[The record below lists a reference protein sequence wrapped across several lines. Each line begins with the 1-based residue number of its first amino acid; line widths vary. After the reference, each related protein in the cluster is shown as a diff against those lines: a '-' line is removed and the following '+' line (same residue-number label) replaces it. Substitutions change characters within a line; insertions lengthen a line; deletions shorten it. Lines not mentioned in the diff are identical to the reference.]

1 MPKLRILLADDHA
14 VLRDGLRAL
23 VNAQEDMEVVGEA
36 NNGKTASE
44 KALALRPDVTIM
56 DVSMPELNGI
66 QATEIVKREC
76 PETKVLALTA
86 YKDKAYLDQ
95 LLKVGASGY
104 MLKLS
109 AAEDLIQ
116 AIRLVA
122 SGEIYLDKE
131 ISDKITDSYVRTRLH
146 RGTSRHKNLT
156 DREEEV
162 LRSIAQGYSN
172 KEIAAQLGISVKTVE
187 SHKSNLMEKL
197 ELTSRTDIV
206 RYAVRRGWLQDT

>member
-1 MPKLRILLADDHA
+1 MSKLRILLADDHA

-23 VNAQEDMEVVGEA
+23 VNGQPDMEVVGEA
-36 NNGKTASE
+36 NNGRVASE
-44 KALALRPDVTIM
+44 KALELRPDVTIM

-109 AAEDLIQ
+109 AAEDLIR

-122 SGEIYLDKE
+122 SGEVYLDNE

-146 RGTSRHKNLT
+146 RGTPRQRDLT

-162 LRSIAQGYSN
+162 LRAIAQGYSN

-197 ELTSRTDIV
+197 DFTSRTDIV

>member
-116 AIRLVA
+116 AIRSVA

>member
-1 MPKLRILLADDHA
+1 MKLRILLADDHA

-23 VNAQEDMEVVGEA
+23 VNAQADMEVVGEA
-36 NNGKTASE
+36 NNGRTASE
-44 KALALRPDVTIM
+44 KALELRPDVTIM

-116 AIRLVA
+116 AIRSVA
-122 SGEIYLDKE
+122 SGEVYLDKE
-131 ISDKITDSYVRTRLH
+131 MSDKITDSYVRTRLQ
-146 RGTSRHKNLT
+146 RGTSRQRELT

-197 ELTSRTDIV
+197 QLTSRTDIV
-206 RYAVRRGWLQDT
+206 RYAVRRGWLQDA

>member
-1 MPKLRILLADDHA
+1 MSKLRILLADDHA

-23 VNAQEDMEVVGEA
+23 VNAQADMEVVGEA

-44 KALALRPDVTIM
+44 KALELRPDVTIM

-86 YKDKAYLDQ
+86 YKDKAYLDR

-116 AIRLVA
+116 AIRSVA
-122 SGEIYLDKE
+122 SGEVYLDKE
-131 ISDKITDSYVRTRLH
+131 ISDKITDSYVRTRLQ
-146 RGTSRHKNLT
+146 RGTSQQKNLT

-197 ELTSRTDIV
+197 ELTGRTDIV

>member
-1 MPKLRILLADDHA
+1 MKLRILLADDHA

-23 VNAQEDMEVVGEA
+23 VNAQADMEVVGEA
-36 NNGKTASE
+36 NNGRSASE
-44 KALALRPDVTIM
+44 KALELRPDVTIM

-116 AIRLVA
+116 AIRSVA
-122 SGEIYLDKE
+122 SGEVYLDKE
-131 ISDKITDSYVRTRLH
+131 ISNKITDSYVRTRLQ
-146 RGTSRHKNLT
+146 RGTSRQRDLT

-206 RYAVRRGWLQDT
+206 RYAVRRGWLQDN

>member
-1 MPKLRILLADDHA
+1 LSKLRILLADDHA

-23 VNAQEDMEVVGEA
+23 VNGQPDMEVVGEA
-36 NNGKTASE
+36 NNGRVASE
-44 KALALRPDVTIM
+44 KALELRPDVTIM

-109 AAEDLIQ
+109 AAEDLIR

-122 SGEIYLDKE
+122 SGEVYLDNE

-146 RGTSRHKNLT
+146 RGTPRQRDLT

-162 LRSIAQGYSN
+162 LRAIAQGYSN

-197 ELTSRTDIV
+197 DFTSRTDIV